1 MFFVIH
7 QVYRYPFINYDSPR
21 LSELVEIKRCKS
33 HRNHESNRAN
43 GPVYGRG
50 WDTVVLFHL
59 QRDENEQQSLK
70 PLERKII
77 FEYGLDEF
85 AVCTDGRLGS
95 PGNRSFNDRFGQKFI
110 TTQSLKKLK
119 EFLKE
124 FALGR
129 DGWQLVGCDKTYHL
143 DEIDEE
149 IFKDTAFYK
158 DRIMAHFQTC
168 FLALIVFK
176 ILQQKLN
183 HRFISEEIIAT
194 LRDMNMKIVPG
205 QGFVPLYTRTD
216 LTNALHDAFGVRT
229 DRQIVPTAQMK
240 SICTKTKRDSAG
252 NITTALRLEKQPFSG
267 FFTPESGCFFL
278 SNCQFYDYIML

>member
-1 MFFVIH
+1 M
-7 QVYRYPFINYDSPR
+7 
-21 LSELVEIKRCKS
+21 
-33 HRNHESNRAN
+33 
-43 GPVYGRG
+43 
-50 WDTVVLFHL
+50 
-59 QRDENEQQSLK
+59 
-70 PLERKII
+70 
-77 FEYGLDEF
+77 DEF

-267 FFTPESGCFFL
+267 FFTSESGCFFL
-278 SNCQFYDYIML
+278 FNCQFYDYIML